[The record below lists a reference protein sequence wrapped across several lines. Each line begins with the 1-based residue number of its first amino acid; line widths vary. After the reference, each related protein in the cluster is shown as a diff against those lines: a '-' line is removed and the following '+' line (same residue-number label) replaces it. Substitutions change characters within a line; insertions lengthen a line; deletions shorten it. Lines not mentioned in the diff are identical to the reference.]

1 MNPEDILDYEP
12 RKPTLIENIAL
23 NVFSGVTVY
32 MMQAPFTNTRGDFI
46 TRLRDYD
53 DGLST
58 FMFVV
63 GGITSVLALII
74 AFINIKGIS
83 EGQKYFAFIINGI
96 GILFFIWWLIVVNFL
111 I

>member
-46 TRLRDYD
+46 TSLRDYD
-53 DGLST
+53 GGLSS
-58 FMFVV
+58 FMFVT
-63 GGITSVLALII
+63 GAITSVLALVI
-74 AFINIKGIS
+74 ALINFRGIS

-96 GILFFIWWLIVVNFL
+96 GLLMFVWWLIVVTF
-111 I
+111 IT